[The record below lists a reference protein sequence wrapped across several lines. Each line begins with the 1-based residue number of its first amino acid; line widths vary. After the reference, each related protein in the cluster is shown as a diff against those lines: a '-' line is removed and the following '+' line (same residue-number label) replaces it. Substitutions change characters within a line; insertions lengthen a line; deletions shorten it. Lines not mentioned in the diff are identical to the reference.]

1 MIRCFSSDI
10 RAHFAKV
17 GEYMRDCR
25 VRRDQRLVDI
35 RVQCHNFNDF
45 MHSSVGAA
53 HSQLIREIID
63 SRRPPYDVN
72 MMGFAPQAV
81 VKVIDWMYYG
91 EIEVVV
97 HEIGE
102 YLAVTGAMG
111 IEQLHK
117 QLEVRLQQCAIRA
130 DLRIAAINIATEP
143 RYKVSAITQSR
154 LVALIASETDAL
166 TQSDLKQLTPKSV
179 IALVSDAE
187 VPFVPKVNLL
197 NDAVQWLKLPSHAQ
211 YMDLILSSVRIPY
224 LNTTELYSVITEIR
238 NRLMSPDPRSRET
251 VYVYTPDGKRIVVG
265 CGPEKY
271 SKSAG
276 VVVPHPAPSTDIG
289 EEVME
294 TTTRQ
299 QTSTTTETK
308 QTVRS
313 PIPLQQMGKKGRWG
327 LPHENIYRP
336 NQKGSQ
342 ELINARAFTSDE
354 RAENDALPD
363 LIGHGHKKYPRS
375 KYQHWLAATAVD
387 TIWECNDY
395 LATSNL
401 SLIVAQFFLDA
412 LIGPFRAEPIH
423 MQPNQMPGGFN
434 RGHEPMPHPQMAN
447 QLGSAPGPTQG
458 FGGPMNG
465 REPLPNPQMMNQ
477 LGNVP
482 GFTAGFGPGGG
493 FGPMQRPQTPELRNL
508 PRDTRGFG
516 PPGGRFGSAQ
526 RPRTPDELRSVPG
539 DTKGFGP
546 PGRSFG
552 PMQRPQTPEE
562 LRHLPGD
569 SRGFGPPGRSFGPM
583 QRPQTPGKLRNFPGD
598 VPPGAGSG
606 SMPRPQTQDQ
616 LGAVPHETKGFGGND
631 PGGSRPLQN
640 QIPGPYG
647 DNRGF
652 GEVRHPYRSPSQQ
665 RYSEMP
671 HAMPYQMGP
680 QMAHQMPP
688 HMQSPVPPNMQQQ
701 QMIPRM
707 YPREQPGQIPAD
719 EHRQPQAQSHMMP
732 QAQQHM
738 PYHLPST
745 HPSQIPPGAMM
756 PPTRLQNQ
764 MYPQP
769 QFTQHPSQPQT
780 NDRGMPPQTGPHVPF
795 AQSMPI
801 PRDAQMRPQM
811 PPMQADHNA
820 ARAPHPIQPAQYPQM
835 PMTQPGQYAAQAQH
849 PLQPAQ
855 YPQMPPMQP
864 GQHPTQAPHPMQ
876 SAQYSQMPMMQPPYT
891 KGGPAGPYQQM
902 RYPYMGDSHGDAK
915 MGMPSYRSDV
925 PVDQRARRM
934 SSIIDI
940 RILPERVIDSAGS
953 HSQYTFALP
962 GMDTFRQI
970 DSLPNISYRSGSHS
984 SHESSSAA
992 ARSESTM
999 GGRMYG
1005 AQSTAEMRNLPNHF
1019 SHSGLSRGRS
1029 DPTINRRAFGEQ
1041 SIADINALPDYFG
1054 PRVVNRDRS
1063 DVTLNRRAFGEQSIA
1078 DINTLPNY
1086 FTERAPHRIRSDETI
1101 NRRAFGEESIADIN
1115 ELPNFFDK
1123 DDPRVEMPSETD
1135 LTLEQKRLRYTPS
1148 EIMEVNA
1155 HPDFVPPDYVIGK
1168 KHLTREEL
1176 EELREIPSITGTNS
1190 KLPIINRYEFT
1201 PEEIEDIKNL
1211 PNITNSQFTIGR
1223 RLRSEEELR
1232 DLAQLPN
1239 LEDKTPRVT
1248 PASYEYACIIKFHIK
1263 KDHFST
1269 YGGNAANSGPTMKLS
1284 YEYPYG
1290 KSEQKQKTTG
1300 TKEPFAFPVA
1310 FPVFALDSRHF
1321 CSSNMRSA
1329 VAAACSDALRLW
1341 VGGFQLT
1348 LRGCR
1353 HRDLLLLLFP
1363 PLMLSLPLPL
1373 LLPLP
1378 LPQPLLLMLLR
1389 VARLAN
1395 FGQLPRA
1402 LRNTRLYESLSFVR
1416 TGKRSAGVA
1425 TGREV
1430 YASRAS
1436 GSGRS
1441 NQAGQASRGHQGDD
1455 YASDPQGPT
1464 WLKRDGEP
1472 PRLLGH
1478 EG

>member
-1 MIRCFSSDI
+1 RLSVLLFDSSACACVVAWLPDSEGDFRLGFKSVAGMIRCFSSDI

-313 PIPLQQMGKKGRWG
+313 PIPLQQRRLPMDGQNPDGSQPHQWELSPVGMGKKGRWG

-375 KYQHWLAATAVD
+375 DAKNKSSERQPSVEQKHGSENRSQPSTSTGSLQPQSTQSGSATTTSPHQTYLLSNGPHSAKPLDSARATTPQTDHRKPTQSDLNNNALTKRAVVGPFRAEPLHLKES
-387 TIWECNDY
+387 T
-395 LATSNL
+395 AP
-401 SLIVAQFFLDA
+401 DA

-447 QLGSAPGPTQG
+447 QLGSAPGPTQGFGYPMNRYGPMPHPQMANQTGNFPHFTQG

-516 PPGGRFGSAQ
+516 HPGGGFGPMQRPQTPEELRNLPRDAKEFGHRGDGFGPMQRPQTPEELRNLPRDAKEFGHPGGGFGPMQRPRTPDELRSVPGDTSRFGHPGGGFGPMQRPQTPEELRNLPRDAKEFGPPGGRFGSAQ

-569 SRGFGPPGRSFGPM
+569 SRGFGPHGRSFEPPQRPQTGDELRDFHGDRPPGRSFGPM

-671 HAMPYQMGP
+671 HATPYQMGP

-780 NDRGMPPQTGPHVPF
+780 NDRGTPPQTGPHVPF

-820 ARAPHPIQPAQYPQM
+820 AQEIVWF
-835 PMTQPGQYAAQAQH
+835 TF
-849 PLQPAQ
+849 
-855 YPQMPPMQP
+855 
-864 GQHPTQAPHPMQ
+864 
-876 SAQYSQMPMMQPPYT
+876 SFFFT
-891 KGGPAGPYQQM
+891 K
-902 RYPYMGDSHGDAK
+902 
-915 MGMPSYRSDV
+915 
-925 PVDQRARRM
+925 
-934 SSIIDI
+934 
-940 RILPERVIDSAGS
+940 ERVAEQNDERPEGRMWRKLRGAPD
-953 HSQYTFALP
+953 Q
-962 GMDTFRQI
+962 
-970 DSLPNISYRSGSHS
+970 
-984 SHESSSAA
+984 
-992 ARSESTM
+992 STM
-999 GGRMYG
+999 
-1005 AQSTAEMRNLPNHF
+1005 
-1019 SHSGLSRGRS
+1019 
-1029 DPTINRRAFGEQ
+1029 
-1041 SIADINALPDYFG
+1041 
-1054 PRVVNRDRS
+1054 
-1063 DVTLNRRAFGEQSIA
+1063 
-1078 DINTLPNY
+1078 
-1086 FTERAPHRIRSDETI
+1086 
-1101 NRRAFGEESIADIN
+1101 
-1115 ELPNFFDK
+1115 
-1123 DDPRVEMPSETD
+1123 
-1135 LTLEQKRLRYTPS
+1135 
-1148 EIMEVNA
+1148 
-1155 HPDFVPPDYVIGK
+1155 
-1168 KHLTREEL
+1168 
-1176 EELREIPSITGTNS
+1176 S
-1190 KLPIINRYEFT
+1190 K
-1201 PEEIEDIKNL
+1201 
-1211 PNITNSQFTIGR
+1211 
-1223 RLRSEEELR
+1223 
-1232 DLAQLPN
+1232 
-1239 LEDKTPRVT
+1239 
-1248 PASYEYACIIKFHIK
+1248 
-1263 KDHFST
+1263 
-1269 YGGNAANSGPTMKLS
+1269 
-1284 YEYPYG
+1284 
-1290 KSEQKQKTTG
+1290 
-1300 TKEPFAFPVA
+1300 TK
-1310 FPVFALDSRHF
+1310 
-1321 CSSNMRSA
+1321 
-1329 VAAACSDALRLW
+1329 
-1341 VGGFQLT
+1341 
-1348 LRGCR
+1348 
-1353 HRDLLLLLFP
+1353 
-1363 PLMLSLPLPL
+1363 
-1373 LLPLP
+1373 
-1378 LPQPLLLMLLR
+1378 
-1389 VARLAN
+1389 
-1395 FGQLPRA
+1395 
-1402 LRNTRLYESLSFVR
+1402 
-1416 TGKRSAGVA
+1416 
-1425 TGREV
+1425 
-1430 YASRAS
+1430 
-1436 GSGRS
+1436 
-1441 NQAGQASRGHQGDD
+1441 
-1455 YASDPQGPT
+1455 
-1464 WLKRDGEP
+1464 
-1472 PRLLGH
+1472 
-1478 EG
+1478 